1 MTFSKNF
8 FLILILL
15 MCASESSAQVRQSR
29 EVLEAYAVCNQFQA
43 IMSKDLNFADA
54 FEATFAKDE
63 KRRREIAVH
72 DGEFGGADLSTVD
85 SETLVGA
92 YKNEMQ
98 LFFLMLP
105 LGSPNDYEEER
116 LFFPPKIKEI
126 FKRPR
131 PQTATEFVSFA
142 AQLEQDALT
151 FRSHL
156 NDLSAKY
163 PSVAERVERFKHD
176 ALTGKLVPPK
186 GSRVGPNRGGST
198 GRAIGEN
205 EPYYQ
210 LDSYYVVREGKQMKI
225 VSIRF
230 FSKLF

>member
-1 MTFSKNF
+1 MAIIKNIF
-8 FLILILL
+8 TVVILL
-15 MCASESSAQVRQSR
+15 MCAYESSAQVRQSG

-43 IMSKDLNFADA
+43 IMSKNLNFSDA

-72 DGEFGGADLSTVD
+72 DGEFGGADLSSVD
-85 SETLVGA
+85 SATLVGA

-105 LGSPNDYEEER
+105 LGSPDDYEEER

-131 PQTATEFVSFA
+131 PQMATEFAPFA
-142 AQLEQDALT
+142 AQLEQDVFT

-163 PSVAERVERFKHD
+163 PRVAERLERFKHD

-186 GSRVGPNRGGST
+186 GSRVAPNRDGST
-198 GRAIGEN
+198 GRAIWAN

-210 LDSYYVVREGKQMKI
+210 LDSYFVVREGKQMKI

-230 FSKLF
+230 FTKLF